1 MEDRERH
8 SATECLLTRA
18 SLTLAAAIIA
28 SLTAPTLA
36 LAGPWDGGSC
46 GSAGKWVVCKADDGS
61 STAGSGSHHADSAS
75 GHTSKRVCTVKKM
88 DPQPPPGSMFWEGKS
103 SKDGAVYERT
113 CQNGP
118 GGAPVHDTFIAETPP
133 GAAPVDPAVVA
144 QQAVAKMKLAG
155 PEIVSPRATGT
166 YIVGVP
172 MWMWV
177 NKGPTTYGPNSASAT
192 AGGVTVTATAKV
204 TRIVWRMGDGAT
216 VNCTGPGTTYTASYG
231 KQESPTCGHTY
242 SRTSA
247 AQKGRKYTVA
257 ATSTWA
263 IDWQVNGG
271 GVNGQLTETRQSQ
284 TQVGIGEL
292 QVVR

>member
-1 MEDRERH
+1 ME
-8 SATECLLTRA
+8 
-18 SLTLAAAIIA
+18 
-28 SLTAPTLA
+28 
-36 LAGPWDGGSC
+36 
-46 GSAGKWVVCKADDGS
+46 
-61 STAGSGSHHADSAS
+61 
-75 GHTSKRVCTVKKM
+75 
-88 DPQPPPGSMFWEGKS
+88 PQPPPDSLFWQGQS

-113 CQNGP
+113 CKSGP
-118 GGAPVHDTFIAETPP
+118 DGAPVTDTFVANTPP
-133 GAAPVDPAVVA
+133 GAPLVDPAVVA

-155 PEIVSPRATGT
+155 PQIASPRAAGS

-177 NKGPTTYGPNSASAT
+177 HKGLTTYGPNSASAS
-192 AGGVTVTATAKV
+192 AGGVTVTATAEVKK
-204 TRIVWRMGDGAT
+204 IVWRMGDGAT
-216 VNCTGPGTTYTASYG
+216 VTCNGPGTPYTASYG
-231 KQESPTCGHTY
+231 KQESPSCGHTY

-247 AQKGRKYTVA
+247 AQKSGKYAVA

-271 GVNGQLTETRQSQ
+271 GVNGQFTETRQSQ